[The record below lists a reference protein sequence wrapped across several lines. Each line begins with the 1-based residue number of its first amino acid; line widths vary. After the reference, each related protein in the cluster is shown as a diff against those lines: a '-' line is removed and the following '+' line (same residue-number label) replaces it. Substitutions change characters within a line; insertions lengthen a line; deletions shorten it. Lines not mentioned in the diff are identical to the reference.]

1 MRHGLTGL
9 VVLGMVLG
17 LVFGV
22 ACHAFVHDAGA
33 LRTITGGLE
42 LATTIFLRTIKM
54 IIAPLVFATLVAG
67 VARMGDSGAV
77 GRVAARALLWF
88 LAASLVSLGIGLAM
102 VELLHPGTG
111 LHLHASG
118 VVAGLK
124 APPLT
129 AVGFVEH
136 LIPTSIIDAMARN
149 EVLQIVIFA
158 VVAGVA
164 IGNIGPAGREL
175 LRMSE
180 ALSTAMLKMTTYV
193 MNLAPIAVFAAVARA
208 LTEQG
213 LGVVATYASYV
224 GGFYLALALLWAVMM
239 AAGAAVLGPRGQWEL
254 LKTIRQ
260 PALIALSTTSSEA
273 AYPVLLEKLEA
284 FGVPNRIASF
294 VLPLGYSFNL
304 VGSMCYCT
312 FAAIFVA
319 QAYDIQLTGPQLAQL
334 LLLLFVTSKGIASV
348 PRASLLVVA
357 SSLPYFK
364 IPDAGVLLILAVDH
378 FLDMGRTATNT
389 VGNSIAAASVAKWE
403 GAMATPAAMRPP
415 ADRDEPV
422 TTGGPTT

>member
-1 MRHGLTGL
+1 MQKGLTKL
-9 VVLGMVLG
+9 VILGMLLG
-17 LVFGV
+17 LAFGV
-22 ACHAFVHDAGA
+22 ACHQFVHDPGTMG
-33 LRTITGGLE
+33 LITGGLE
-42 LATTIFLRTIKM
+42 LATTIFLRAIKM
-54 IIAPLVFATLVAG
+54 IIAPLVFATLVSG
-67 VARMGDSGAV
+67 VARMGDSASV
-77 GRVAARALLWF
+77 GRVALRAMLWF
-88 LAASLVSLGIGLAM
+88 LAASIVSLGIGLGM
-102 VELLHPGTG
+102 VQLLQPGGG
-111 LHLHASG
+111 LHLKATG

-129 AVGFVEH
+129 ATGFVEH
-136 LIPTSIIDAMARN
+136 LIPTSIVDAMAHN
-149 EVLQIVIFA
+149 EVLQIVVFA

-164 IGNIGPAGREL
+164 IGNLGGAGREL
-175 LRMSE
+175 LRVAE
-180 ALSTAMLKMTTYV
+180 ALSSAMLKMTTYV
-193 MNLAPIAVFAAVARA
+193 MTLAPIAVFAAVARA
-208 LTEQG
+208 LAEQG

-224 GGFYLALALLWAVMM
+224 GGFYLALALLWLVMTG
-239 AAGAAVLGPRGQWEL
+239 AGAAVLGVPRQWEL
-254 LKTIRQ
+254 LMAIRQ

-284 FGVPNRIASF
+284 FGVSNRIASF

-312 FAAIFVA
+312 FAAMFVA
-319 QAYDIQLTGPQLAQL
+319 QAYDIVLSPAQIAQL

-389 VGNSIAAASVAKWE
+389 VGNSIAAATVAKWE
-403 GAMATPAAMRPP
+403 GPPGPVEAA
-415 ADRDEPV
+415 AEPILGV
-422 TTGGPTT
+422 ES

>member
-17 LVFGV
+17 LAFGV
-22 ACHAFVHDAGA
+22 ACHGFVHDPGA
-33 LRTITGGLE
+33 VRMITGGLE

-88 LAASLVSLGIGLAM
+88 LAASLASLGIGLAT

-111 LHLHASG
+111 LHLRAG
-118 VVAGLK
+118 DVAAGLK

-136 LIPTSIIDAMARN
+136 LIPTSIVDAMARN
-149 EVLQIVIFA
+149 EVLQIVVFA
-158 VVAGVA
+158 VVVGVA

-213 LGVVATYASYV
+213 LEAIGTYASYV

-239 AAGAAVLGPRGQWEL
+239 AAGAAALGPRRQWDL
-254 LKTIRQ
+254 VKAIRQ
-260 PALIALSTTSSEA
+260 PALIALTTTSSEA

-357 SSLPYFK
+357 STLPYFK

-389 VGNSIAAASVAKWE
+389 VGNSIAAASVARWE
-403 GAMATPAAMRPP
+403 GALAKSATPRLP

-422 TTGGPTT
+422 TP

>member
-22 ACHAFVHDAGA
+22 ACHAFVHDPGT
-33 LRTITGGLE
+33 LKVITGGLE

-54 IIAPLVFATLVAG
+54 IIAPLVFATLVTG

-77 GRVAARALLWF
+77 GRVAGRALLWF
-88 LAASLVSLGIGLAM
+88 LVASLVSLGIGLAT
-102 VELLHPGTG
+102 VVVLHPGTG
-111 LHLHASG
+111 LHLQAASG
-118 VVAGLK
+118 AAAGLK

-149 EVLQIVIFA
+149 EVLQIVVFA

-193 MNLAPIAVFAAVARA
+193 MYLAPIAVFAAVARA
-208 LTEQG
+208 LAEQG
-213 LGVVATYASYV
+213 LEVVGTYASYV

-239 AAGAAVLGPRGQWEL
+239 AAGAAVLGPQRQWEL
-254 LKTIRQ
+254 IKTIRQ

-312 FAAIFVA
+312 FAALFVA
-319 QAYDIQLTGPQLAQL
+319 QAYDIQLSGAQIAQL

-357 SSLPYFK
+357 SALPYFK

-403 GAMATPAAMRPP
+403 GATIPAAEM
-415 ADRDEPV
+415 AAEPILEV
-422 TTGGPTT
+422 EG

>member
-33 LRTITGGLE
+33 VRMIIGGLE

-77 GRVAARALLWF
+77 GRVAGRALLWF
-88 LAASLVSLGIGLAM
+88 LAASLASLGLGLAT

-111 LHLHASG
+111 LHLRASG
-118 VVAGLK
+118 VAAGLK

-136 LIPTSIIDAMARN
+136 LIPTSIVDAMARN
-149 EVLQIVIFA
+149 EVLQIVVFA
-158 VVAGVA
+158 VVVGVA

-180 ALSTAMLKMTTYV
+180 ALSAAMLKMTTYV

-213 LGVVATYASYV
+213 LEVIGTYASYV

-254 LKTIRQ
+254 VKTIRQ

-319 QAYDIQLTGPQLAQL
+319 QAYDIQLTGPQIAQL

-357 SSLPYFK
+357 STLPYFK

-403 GAMATPAAMRPP
+403 GALATPATTRPP
-415 ADRDEPV
+415 ADRDEPA
-422 TTGGPTT
+422 TTAEPTL

>member
-1 MRHGLTGL
+1 
-9 VVLGMVLG
+9 MVLG

-22 ACHAFVHDAGA
+22 ACHAFVHDPGA
-33 LRTITGGLE
+33 LRTIIGALE

-67 VARMGDSGAV
+67 VARIGDSGAV
-77 GRVAARALLWF
+77 GRVAGRAMLWF
-88 LAASLVSLGIGLAM
+88 LAASLVSLGIGLSM

-111 LHLHASG
+111 LHLRASG
-118 VVAGLK
+118 GVAGLK

-136 LIPTSIIDAMARN
+136 LIPTSIVDAMARN
-149 EVLQIVIFA
+149 EVLQIVVFA
-158 VVAGVA
+158 VVVGVA
-164 IGNIGPAGREL
+164 IGNIGPAGRDL
-175 LRMSE
+175 LKMSE
-180 ALSTAMLKMTTYV
+180 ALSAAMLKMTTYV

-213 LGVVATYASYV
+213 IELVATYASYV

-239 AAGAAVLGPRGQWEL
+239 AAGAVVLGPRGQWDL
-254 LKTIRQ
+254 VKTIRQ

-403 GAMATPAAMRPP
+403 GAMAISTTTRPP
-415 ADRDEPV
+415 ADRDEPM
-422 TTGGPTT
+422 TARKPTTSRPDRPLNIRW